1 MHQHPGE
8 VLPPNFDFVVELGF
22 GPDEL
27 PDVLA
32 PHVALDVPL
41 VPIAIPV
48 LNLRAKLGFEVMAG
62 VPALDEEIH
71 QVVVGVKLE
80 VADLLVQLGPDFEL
94 HQLRADFDD
103 QAVDQGVGGEHLPQW
118 FSGIYL
124 FLADDGL
131 VGNGIVLVLDGPV
144 DEELISQANSSSR
157 KENCS
162 SISSWRS
169 SIDLSRVTSI
179 LMSSKMSL
187 SSYRLAAGLEGCRGI
202 CFF

>member
-144 DEELISQANSSSR
+144 DEELI
-157 KENCS
+157 
-162 SISSWRS
+162 
-169 SIDLSRVTSI
+169 
-179 LMSSKMSL
+179 
-187 SSYRLAAGLEGCRGI
+187 
-202 CFF
+202 F